1 MFSLNLFNVFR
12 NVCFCKL
19 SLQHTGPTFLPGLST
34 SGSATS
40 RVACFFL
47 YLSINARVLVY
58 SYALEMVWYEYVL
71 VLVCILVC
79 TYGRIFSLFFELYF
93 LPRSCPQCIFFV
105 VLQVLPSD
113 IDPYWICTYSTAV
126 RIRTHIRNADPDPD
140 KRSHRPSLL
149 KDGTGCL

>member
-47 YLSINARVLVY
+47 YLSINACVL
-58 SYALEMVWYEYVL
+58 ACPRTGL
-71 VLVCILVC
+71 VRVC
-79 TYGRIFSLFFELYF
+79 TRTRMYTRMYGRIFSLFFELYF

-149 KDGTGCL
+149 SDGTGCL